1 MRSRRWLRFALPF
14 AVVAGLATMT
24 GVAHVVQQPDPT
36 DASFLSP
43 TSDAGDGARLLADDL
58 TGGGVRVIVS
68 KGSAEAIAAASAAGP
83 ATIFVTTP
91 GLMHPTYLNRMTS
104 LPAEVRLVLV
114 APDATTLTTAGL
126 NVPVLGPRWTAAA
139 PRPGCATDVAVA
151 AGPAAVQRWRYDA
164 RGYGGVR
171 CYGDGLVEFTGSP
184 ATITLVGAADPFRND
199 RADEHG
205 NRTLARGLLG
215 RTPSVIWLDL
225 HEREPDPD
233 EGTGQSGEEDER
245 SSGGDPGAED
255 EGGSGDRSGET
266 GPEQDQAGDP
276 QDGEPGEGEGDGS
289 SAQGGNP
296 VTDSPLARAFPPAV
310 WATLALLALAALAL
324 AAASARRL
332 GAPVAEPLP
341 VRVRA
346 AETVRGLGGLYR
358 RAGARSTSLATLQ
371 GAARLRLAEHYGL
384 PPDVP
389 ADEVAERV
397 AATLGQPVLEVRH
410 VLSGGVED
418 SDEELARAATTVQN
432 LVRYVTGQQ
441 NWQQGPDE
449 GTLT

>member
-43 TSDAGDGARLLADDL
+43 TSDAGDGARQLADGLVSD
-58 TGGGVRVIVS
+58 GVRVSVHRH
-68 KGSAEAIAAASAAGP
+68 SADAITEAMAGGP
-83 ATIFVTTP
+83 ATVFVTTP
-91 GLMHPTYLNRMTS
+91 GLVHPTYLDRLTM
-104 LPAEVRLVLV
+104 LPAEVRVVLV
-114 APDATTLTTAGL
+114 APGETALASAGL
-126 NVPVLGPRWTAAA
+126 EVTVLGPRWTADA
-139 PRPGCATDVAVA
+139 PRPGCASDFANA

-164 RGYGGVR
+164 RGYGAVR
-171 CYGDGLVEFTGSP
+171 CYGDALVEFSISQV
-184 ATITLVGAADPFRND
+184 AMTLVGAADPFRND

-205 NRTLARGLLG
+205 NRALARGLLA
-215 RTPSVIWLDL
+215 RSPTVIWLDL
-225 HEREPDPD
+225 HEREPAPEDSTGQPTEPEERNPGGEPGD
-233 EGTGQSGEEDER
+233 EAEGGTGEPGT
-245 SSGGDPGAED
+245 GDDAGSEPT
-255 EGGSGDRSGET
+255 EG
-266 GPEQDQAGDP
+266 P
-276 QDGEPGEGEGDGS
+276 QDGEPGEGDDS
-289 SAQGGNP
+289 SAQGGGNA
-296 VTDSPLARAFPPAV
+296 VTDSPLVRAFPPAV
-310 WATLALLALAALAL
+310 WATLALLVLAVVAL

-371 GAARLRLAEHYGL
+371 SAARLRLAEHYGL
-384 PPDVP
+384 PADVP

-397 AATLGQPVLEVRH
+397 AATVGQPVLEVRQ

>member
-1 MRSRRWLRFALPF
+1 MRSRRWLRFALPL

-43 TSDAGDGARLLADDL
+43 TSDAGDGARQLADDL
-58 TGGGVRVIVS
+58 VGDGVRVDVRRH
-68 KGSAEAIAAASAAGP
+68 SAEAITAALAGGSS
-83 ATIFVTTP
+83 TIFVTTP
-91 GLMHPTYLNRMTS
+91 GLVHPSYLDRMTS
-104 LPAEVRLVLV
+104 LPADVRVVLV
-114 APDATTLTTAGL
+114 APGTTELASAGL
-126 NVPVLGPRWTAAA
+126 DIGALGPRWTATA
-139 PRPGCATDVAVA
+139 PRPGCAADFATA
-151 AGPAAVQRWRYDA
+151 AGPAAVQRWRYDVGA
-164 RGYGGVR
+164 YEAVR
-171 CYGDGLVEFTGSP
+171 CYGDGLVEFRTSRV
-184 ATITLVGAADPFRND
+184 AMTLVGAADPFRND
-199 RADEHG
+199 RAGEHG
-205 NRTLARGLLG
+205 NRTLAHGLLA
-215 RTPSVIWLDL
+215 RTPTVIWLDL
-225 HEREPDPD
+225 HEREPAPD
-233 EGTGQSGEEDER
+233 DGTGRTGPDQSDSGGESDYEGGDGDDRGGARGGEDSPEQQPT
-245 SSGGDPGAED
+245 GDPG
-255 EGGSGDRSGET
+255 SGR
-266 GPEQDQAGDP
+266 Q
-276 QDGEPGEGEGDGS
+276 GEGD
-289 SAQGGNP
+289 SAQGGGNA

-384 PPDVP
+384 SADVP
-389 ADEVAERV
+389 ADEVVERV
-397 AATLGQPVLEVRH
+397 AATVGQPVLEVRQM
-410 VLSGGVED
+410 LSGGVED

-449 GTLT
+449 GKLT

>member
-24 GVAHVVQQPDPT
+24 GVVHVVQQPDPT

-43 TSDAGDGARLLADDL
+43 TSDAGDGARQLANDL
-58 TGGGVRVIVS
+58 VSDGVRVSVRRH
-68 KGSAEAIAAASAAGP
+68 SAEAITEAETADGP

-91 GLMHPTYLNRMTS
+91 GLVHPSYLDRMTS
-104 LPAEVRLVLV
+104 LPAEVRVVLV
-114 APDATTLTTAGL
+114 APGASELSSAGL
-126 NVPVLGPRWTAAA
+126 DIQVLGPRWTATA
-139 PRPGCATDVAVA
+139 PRPGCASDFATA
-151 AGPAAVQRWRYDA
+151 AGPAAVHRWRYDVA
-164 RGYGGVR
+164 AYEAVR
-171 CYGDGLVEFTGSP
+171 CYGGALVEFRTSRVVM
-184 ATITLVGAADPFRND
+184 TLVGAADPFRND
-199 RADEHG
+199 RAGEHG
-205 NRTLARGLLG
+205 NRTLARGLLA
-215 RTPSVIWLDL
+215 RTPTVIWLDL
-225 HEREPDPD
+225 HEREPAPAEDS
-233 EGTGQSGEEDER
+233 GQP
-245 SSGGDPGAED
+245 GDPGRSDPGGEPGDED
-255 EGGSGDRSGET
+255 QNGSG
-266 GPEQDQAGDP
+266 DQAGDDSTQQEP
-276 QDGEPGEGEGDGS
+276 ADDAQGGRPGEND
-289 SAQGGNP
+289 SAQGGGNA
-296 VTDSPLARAFPPAV
+296 VTDSPLAQAFPPAV

-358 RAGARSTSLATLQ
+358 RAGARSTSLATVQ
-371 GAARLRLAEHYGL
+371 SAARLRLAEHYGL
-384 PPDVP
+384 PADVP

-397 AATLGQPVLEVRH
+397 AATIGQPVLDVRH

-418 SDEELARAATTVQN
+418 SDEELTRAAMTVQN

-449 GTLT
+449 GKLT